1 MIFLIENKIRVIAPT
16 NDITA
21 WCIRWLDIPNP
32 DYAKKKRMGFST
44 YRTPAIISLWEKSG
58 DEILIPYGCL
68 EHLMQ
73 DFPDGTDNLWLD
85 GTVPEPYQVMNPR
98 IPLYEYQVSPVEEML
113 RHHCGILQAPAGSG
127 KTQMGLAIIQ
137 KRGLRA
143 LWLTHTKDLLKQSR
157 ERAEMYG
164 WTGLGTITEG
174 KVDIGTHVTFATV
187 QTMANMDLTIYR
199 NMWDIIITDECFPAG
214 TMIATQ
220 EGEKPIEQVRI
231 GDRVLTINEKTK
243 ETEYREVTYLYEKV
257 PHSLMTINLS
267 NGTTLTCTEN
277 HPILTN
283 KGYIKAGD
291 LIFGNINDEVC
302 CLRKDIR
309 PVSEI
314 RNNFLRC
321 ESRTEKTVLFDKVCE
336 DRTESKQY
344 LDRRTQ
350 RSFQAMPDCCKQE
363 VCFSKNESTQP
374 YEQSEDPKKSIGNTA
389 ENKPSTTGTRWE
401 RTRDDNSAENNDGCT
416 GDVQPASRICGRNRS
431 HVSRISTSL
440 QDRHS
445 NTRGNACD
453 RSGRRFPLLTEGSG
467 EGQKESELLE
477 WVGVDSIACYE
488 PTSDRTYGGMCSG
501 GFVYNL
507 EVEGNHNY
515 FANGV
520 NVHNC
525 HRVAGSPTAVTM
537 FSKVLN
543 NLKAQYKYGLS
554 ATVHR
559 ADGLIRCTYALIG
572 EVAAIVP
579 KSAVEKTVM
588 PVTIRPRGT
597 GIRVTN
603 ECLMPDGTLNYQRT
617 VKMLTEDEDRNSL
630 IVSDIVNEYY
640 AGHYCLI
647 LSDRVHHL
655 QRLMDRTR
663 ERLEDDDAVLI
674 DGKMSTGKKKQYR
687 EQAIEDMRTGKKG
700 ILFAT
705 YALAKEGLDI
715 PRLDRLFLVTPHKDY
730 AVITQSIGRI
740 ARRSDGKD
748 SAVCYDYVDSIRS
761 LVQAYKRR
769 CSTYRKQDC
778 IIEEES

>member
-1 MIFLIENKIRVIAPT
+1 MIFLIENRIRVIAPT
-16 NDITA
+16 EDLTT
-21 WCIRWLDIPNP
+21 WCKKWLDIPNP
-32 DYAKKKRMGFST
+32 EYAKKKRMGFST

-58 DEILIPYGCL
+58 DEILVPYGCL

-85 GTVPEPYQVMNPR
+85 GTVPEQYQVTNPK

-199 NMWDIIITDECFPAG
+199 NMWDIIIVDECHRA
-214 TMIATQ
+214 
-220 EGEKPIEQVRI
+220 
-231 GDRVLTINEKTK
+231 
-243 ETEYREVTYLYEKV
+243 
-257 PHSLMTINLS
+257 
-267 NGTTLTCTEN
+267 
-277 HPILTN
+277 
-283 KGYIKAGD
+283 
-291 LIFGNINDEVC
+291 
-302 CLRKDIR
+302 
-309 PVSEI
+309 VS
-314 RNNFLRC
+314 
-321 ESRTEKTVLFDKVCE
+321 T
-336 DRTESKQY
+336 
-344 LDRRTQ
+344 
-350 RSFQAMPDCCKQE
+350 
-363 VCFSKNESTQP
+363 
-374 YEQSEDPKKSIGNTA
+374 
-389 ENKPSTTGTRWE
+389 
-401 RTRDDNSAENNDGCT
+401 
-416 GDVQPASRICGRNRS
+416 
-431 HVSRISTSL
+431 
-440 QDRHS
+440 
-445 NTRGNACD
+445 
-453 RSGRRFPLLTEGSG
+453 
-467 EGQKESELLE
+467 
-477 WVGVDSIACYE
+477 
-488 PTSDRTYGGMCSG
+488 PTS
-501 GFVYNL
+501 
-507 EVEGNHNY
+507 
-515 FANGV
+515 
-520 NVHNC
+520 
-525 HRVAGSPTAVTM
+525 VTM
-537 FSKVLN
+537 FGKVLN

-588 PVTIRPRGT
+588 PVTIRPRET
-597 GIRVTN
+597 GVRVTN
-603 ECLMPDGTLNYQRT
+603 DCLMPDGTLNYQRT

-630 IVSDIVNEYY
+630 IVDDIVKEYY
-640 AGHYCLI
+640 AGPSCLI

-655 QRLMDRTR
+655 QRLMNLTK
-663 ERLEDDDAVLI
+663 ERLEEDDAVLI

-687 EQAIEDMRTGKKG
+687 EQAIEHMRIGEKR

-740 ARRSDGKD
+740 ARRYDGKD